1 MNAAK
6 SLAAVNNFVF
16 LARYRY
22 YDGVI
27 FQRVIPGFVVQGGDP
42 TGTGSGGPGYE
53 FTGNTPAKSC
63 STQGNCYPIG
73 SVAMANTGSPT
84 TNGSQF
90 FIVVGKSGEALP
102 PNYTLFGKVTSGM
115 NVVQKIASE
124 GNSNPNANGM
134 PPKKTYQMI
143 SVTISQYK

>member
-1 MNAAK
+1 MNAAQ

-27 FQRVIPGFVVQGGDP
+27 FQRVIPGFAVQGGDP

-63 STQGNCYPIG
+63 EAKSDCYPIG

-90 FIVVGKSGEALP
+90 FIVVGKSGEGLP
-102 PNYTLFGKVTSGM
+102 PNYTLFGNVISGM

-124 GNSNPNANGM
+124 GNSNPQANGM
-134 PPKKTYQMI
+134 PPKKTYYMM